1 MFTEQIALLQ
11 NRLFDSSVVAASN
24 FNLYPGTNRD
34 ETADAIATEVNQS
47 LSRLNAGE
55 LEVYAIED

>member
-11 NRLFDSSVVAASN
+11 NRLFDSSEVAASN
-24 FNLYPGTNRD
+24 FKLYPGTNRD

-55 LEVYAIED
+55 LEIYAIED